1 MSLVLGVDIV
11 DVSSQRPPCQA
22 FLRSN
27 SFTALNIFQL
37 MIITMICSLTALLEK
52 ANSKPTI
59 NQIKLRKTNDRI
71 SIRKSK
77 QFEKHVMFNFNQPHA
92 GFPLELPQKKLSLDG
107 QRRSAWSR
115 G

>member
-11 DVSSQRPPCQA
+11 DVSSQRPPRQA

-59 NQIKLRKTNDRI
+59 NQTQK
-71 SIRKSK
+71 
-77 QFEKHVMFNFNQPHA
+77 NQLMTE
-92 GFPLELPQKKLSLDG
+92 FLYVSLNNLKNM
-107 QRRSAWSR
+107 
-115 G
+115 